1 MRVCI
6 LPARLTTG
14 NGPAAAIMRSGTDM
28 HQSLDLPSAIE
39 THDKNLPPSSRSGG
53 ARYIYTIRHIKV
65 GRADYRMGKA
75 RHIKRERAR
84 GSVWPKGSGASR
96 WTGGQAA
103 GGSICGDGCM
113 PRRISLAFDGRRD
126 GPLVRASRV
135 SAASHHFPSSQLL
148 SRSTESQFKRAEAI
162 MRIVVMR
169 RGYVVVHT
177 ARQRDG
183 AGRQAGKAGK
193 QAIRQARPN
202 RGRPVDGIIQSAH
215 PRCGHRGPIAFPG
228 PLSLS

>member
-1 MRVCI
+1 
-6 LPARLTTG
+6 
-14 NGPAAAIMRSGTDM
+14 
-28 HQSLDLPSAIE
+28 
-39 THDKNLPPSSRSGG
+39 
-53 ARYIYTIRHIKV
+53 
-65 GRADYRMGKA
+65 MGKA
-75 RHIKRERAR
+75 RQTKRERAR

-96 WTGGQAA
+96 WKGRLA
-103 GGSICGDGCM
+103 GLVAEGSSSYGDGCM
-113 PRRISLAFDGRRD
+113 PRRISLAFDGRRA

-169 RGYVVVHT
+169 RGYVVVHP

-183 AGRQAGKAGK
+183 AGRQAGKAGR

-215 PRCGHRGPIAFPG
+215 PRCGHCGPIAFLG